1 MLEKTKITLDDLY
14 RSLKVHDEEILKHF
28 DDKNLDDQQY
38 LFYAINFDIIS
49 NALSLVIAME
59 TDNLDCFGVD
69 NSCRTII
76 EAFVEL
82 KMIASGDIS
91 DEQAKIFRY
100 HYAIVDFANM
110 HKFVNDRLKL
120 HEDFKYVEKDREAA
134 YEAILSFHNC
144 KKADLRKDPDLDDS
158 NFYLKKKL
166 GSRLRFSELL
176 KKYPVFDVCESK
188 MYDFFSLFVHPRYEF
203 DFKIEESLRNI
214 RAKYINRVIDYVV
227 SYMAET
233 KLFVFDESLNTFKQD
248 FYENP
253 ILKNNVLNIEDMNY
267 VFESIKKKI
276 CYFSDGYDAFTLFF
290 LDRMR
295 EVITDMQVSISLGY
309 KEHIISLFKSA
320 IEYIAVYSCINE
332 CETVELFKKIKLAYC
347 YSSRLQVNA
356 LLDGLGVSPLFGEE
370 TIGGLRQ
377 LFDDYYKE
385 QYSIDDFNLFVEKIT
400 YNARYFLSKDNNS
413 FNNIVNKLLDDL
425 YPDPQER
432 EFTRLIYR
440 ISKDMNHGGG
450 YAFNSSPGLIDSQC
464 RHVQNAIYRYMLKK
478 LNAAEQTLKEHDID
492 IDLTFEKKI
501 FEVWASVE
509 EAEIEKVNKD
519 YSNKKTDA

>member
-14 RSLKVHDEEILKHF
+14 RSLKVHDKEILKRF
-28 DDKNLDDQQY
+28 DDKTLDDQQY

-49 NALSLVIAME
+49 NALSLVIAIE

-76 EAFVEL
+76 EAFVVL
-82 KMIASGDIS
+82 RMIAAGDIS

-100 HYAIVDFANM
+100 HYAIVDYTNM
-110 HKFVNDRLKL
+110 YKFIDDKLRL

-134 YEAILSFHNC
+134 YKAILSLHNC
-144 KKADLRKDPDLDDS
+144 TKSDLKKDPDLDNS

-166 GSRLRFSELL
+166 GGKLRFSVLL
-176 KKYPVFDVCESK
+176 KQYPIFDVCDSK
-188 MYDFFSLFVHPRYEF
+188 MYDFFSLFIHPRYEF
-203 DFKIEESLRNI
+203 DFKIEESLRNV
-214 RAKYINRVIDYVV
+214 RTEYVNRVLDYVV
-227 SYMAET
+227 SYMSET
-233 KLFVFDESLNTFKQD
+233 KLFVLDESLNTFKQD

-253 ILKNNVLNIEDMNY
+253 ILKNNVLNINVMNR
-267 VFESIKKKI
+267 VFESIKKKT
-276 CYFSDGYDAFTLFF
+276 CYFSEGYDAFSMFF

-309 KEHIISLFKSA
+309 KEHIISLFKST
-320 IEYIAVYSCINE
+320 IEYIAVYSLINE
-332 CETVELFKKIKLAYC
+332 CETVEKFKKMKLAYC
-347 YSSRLQVNA
+347 YSSRLQINA
-356 LLDGLGVSPLFGEE
+356 LLGGLGLPAIFGEE

-385 QYSIDDFNLFVEKIT
+385 QYSIDNFDLFVKNVT
-400 YNARYFLSKDNNS
+400 NNARYFLNKDNNS

-425 YPDPQER
+425 YPNPQER

-464 RHVQNAIYRYMLKK
+464 RHVQNAIYRYMLYY
-478 LNAAEQTLKEHDID
+478 LNESERTLKENGINV
-492 IDLTFEKKI
+492 DLTFEKKT
-501 FEVWASVE
+501 FELLAAAE
-509 EAEIEKVNKD
+509 ETEIEKVKKE
-519 YSNKKTDA
+519 YSNKK